1 MFYES
6 VLIIL
11 ISVIRSSDDLLI
23 RVNEIKGI
31 FVTEGEKKLSIGL
44 LALIATLP
52 IVSVFLF
59 LVILRW
65 PAKRAMPV
73 SLAVTI
79 LVAMFIWKVPGNQ
92 VAAASFK
99 GIVTALE
106 VGVIVFGALLLLN
119 TLKESGA
126 IFTIRK
132 GFTSIS
138 PDRRV
143 QTIIVCWL
151 FGSFLEGA
159 AGWGAPA
166 TIVGPLLVAL
176 GFPAMGAVMV
186 ALILQSTPVSYGA
199 VGTPILVGVN
209 TGLKDSPLVQSYV
222 AEQGTTIE
230 AYINGIGGQ
239 VALIHGIIGIFIP
252 LFMVT
257 MLTYFFGKNKSIV
270 EGLAIWK
277 FAIFAGLAF
286 TVPYALVA
294 NLLGPEFPS
303 LLGGLI
309 GLAIVVP
316 AAKKGWF
323 IPEKTWDFAEAS
335 KWDPAWTG
343 SLQVDHSEEPKKNIS
358 FMAAWLP
365 YLLVAVLLIVT
376 RVAYLPFAGWIQSQ
390 VIRFENVFGT
400 LITVESKP
408 LNIPGVIFILVSL
421 LSIFIFKMNMK
432 EYGRAVKNSFKTV
445 VSAMAALVFAVPM
458 VQVFI
463 NSGVNAADY
472 AGMPLAM
479 AEGISNIFGSSWP
492 LVAPTIGAIGAFAAG
507 SNTVSNMMFSL
518 FQFGV
523 ADNILAN
530 PATIVALQAVGGA
543 AGNMI
548 CVHNVV
554 AASSSAGL
562 IGKEGNLIRKTLIPM
577 TFYVVFAGSI
587 GYVAIHG
594 LGLNIGT
601 VILAA
606 IACFLIAVIAK
617 GQMQNKLDTKQLKK
631 IV

>member
-1 MFYES
+1 M
-6 VLIIL
+6 
-11 ISVIRSSDDLLI
+11 
-23 RVNEIKGI
+23 
-31 FVTEGEKKLSIGL
+31 SIGL

-73 SLAVTI
+73 SLILTI
-79 LVAMFIWKVPGNQ
+79 LMAMFIWKVPGNQ
-92 VAAASFK
+92 IAAASAK

-106 VGVIVFGALLLLN
+106 VGVIVFGAILLLN
-119 TLKESGA
+119 TLKASGA

-132 GFTSIS
+132 GFMSIS

-166 TIVGPLLVAL
+166 TIVGPLLVAI

-199 VGTPILVGVN
+199 VGTPILIGVHS
-209 TGLKDSPLVQSYV
+209 GLKDSPLVQSYI
-222 AEQGTTIE
+222 AEQGTTFD
-230 AYINGIGGQ
+230 AYINAIGGQ
-239 VALIHGIIGIFIP
+239 VALIHGVIGIFIP

-257 MLTYFFGKNKSIV
+257 MLTYFFGKNKSIA

-277 FAIFAGLAF
+277 FAVFAGLAF

-303 LLGGLI
+303 LIGGLI

-316 AAKKGWF
+316 AAKKGLF
-323 IPEKTWDFAEAS
+323 TPVKAWDFEEKS
-335 KWDPAWTG
+335 HWNPSWTG
-343 SLQVDHSEEPKKNIS
+343 SLDVDATDKPKKQIS
-358 FMAAWLP
+358 FLAAWLP
-365 YLLVAVLLIVT
+365 YLLVAVLLVLT
-376 RVAYLPFAGWIQSQ
+376 RVQYLPFSAWLQAF
-390 VIRFENVFGT
+390 VLKFESVFGT
-400 LITVESKP
+400 AITIESKP
-408 LNIPGVIFILVSL
+408 LNLPGVIFIVVSL
-421 LSIFIFKMNMK
+421 LSIFIFKMNVRD
-432 EYGRAVKNSFKTV
+432 YGQAVKDSFKTI

-463 NSGVNAADY
+463 NSGINAADFTS
-472 AGMPLAM
+472 MPLAL
-479 AEGISNIFGSSWP
+479 AEGISNIFGNYWP
-492 LVAPTIGAIGAFAAG
+492 LAAPTIGAIGAFAAG

-523 ADNILAN
+523 ADHILAS
-530 PATIVALQAVGGA
+530 PAIIVALQAVGGA

-562 IGKEGNLIRKTLIPM
+562 IGREGSLIRKTLIPM
-577 TFYVVFAGSI
+577 TFYVIFAGGI
-587 GYVAIHG
+587 GYVAING
-594 LGLNIGT
+594 IGMNIGT
-601 VILAA
+601 LILAA
-606 IACFLIAVIAK
+606 VAVFIAVFIAK
-617 GQMQNKLDTKQLKK
+617 GQKQNRMEDKRLKK
-631 IV
+631 SA

>member
-1 MFYES
+1 M
-6 VLIIL
+6 
-11 ISVIRSSDDLLI
+11 
-23 RVNEIKGI
+23 
-31 FVTEGEKKLSIGL
+31 SIGT

-73 SLAVTI
+73 SLVLTMI
-79 LVAMFIWKVPGNQ
+79 MAMFIWEVPGNQ
-92 VAAASFK
+92 VAAAGVK
-99 GIVTALE
+99 GVVTALE
-106 VGVIVFGALLLLN
+106 VGVIVFGAILLLN

-132 GFTSIS
+132 GFMSIS

-166 TIVGPLLVAL
+166 TIVGPLLVAI

-199 VGTPILVGVN
+199 VGTPILIGVN
-209 TGLKDSPLVQSYV
+209 SGLKDSPLVQSYI
-222 AEQGTTIE
+222 AEQGTTFD

-257 MLTYFFGKNKSIV
+257 MLTYFFGKNKSIA

-303 LLGGLI
+303 LIGGLI

-316 AAKKGWF
+316 AAKKGLF
-323 IPEKTWDFAEAS
+323 IPEKSWDFDEKGTWDPS
-335 KWDPAWTG
+335 WTG
-343 SLQVDHSEEPKKNIS
+343 SLQVDESEKPKKQVS

-365 YLLVAVLLIVT
+365 YLLVAILLVLT
-376 RVAYLPFAGWIQSQ
+376 RLKYLPFSAWLQAL
-390 VIRFENVFGT
+390 VIRFESLFGT
-400 LITVESKP
+400 AITVESKP
-408 LNIPGVIFILVSL
+408 LNLPGFIFIVVSL

-432 EYGRAVKNSFKTV
+432 EYGRAVKDSFKTI
-445 VSAMAALVFAVPM
+445 VSAMAALIFAVPM

-463 NSGVNAADY
+463 NSGINAADY
-472 AGMPLAM
+472 TSMPLAL
-479 AEGISNIFGSSWP
+479 AEGISNIFGSYWP
-492 LVAPTIGAIGAFAAG
+492 LAAPTIGAIGAFAAG

-523 ADNILAN
+523 ADNILAA

-577 TFYVVFAGSI
+577 TFYVIFAGGI
-587 GYVAIHG
+587 GYVAISG
-594 LGLNIGT
+594 IGLNIGT
-601 VILAA
+601 IILAVVA
-606 IACFLIAVIAK
+606 GFIVTLIAK
-617 GQMQNKLDTKQLKK
+617 GQKQNRMEVKHLRKTA
-631 IV
+631 

>member
-1 MFYES
+1 M
-6 VLIIL
+6 
-11 ISVIRSSDDLLI
+11 
-23 RVNEIKGI
+23 
-31 FVTEGEKKLSIGL
+31 SIGV

-73 SLAVTI
+73 SLILTI
-79 LVAMFIWKVPGNQ
+79 FMAMFIWKVPGNQ
-92 VAAASFK
+92 IAAASAK

-106 VGVIVFGALLLLN
+106 VGVIVFGAILLLN
-119 TLKESGA
+119 TLKASGA

-132 GFTSIS
+132 GFMSIS

-166 TIVGPLLVAL
+166 TIVGPLLVAI

-199 VGTPILVGVN
+199 VGTPILIGVHS
-209 TGLKDSPLVQSYV
+209 GLKDSPLVQSYI
-222 AEQGTTIE
+222 AEQGTTFD
-230 AYINGIGGQ
+230 AYINAIGGQ
-239 VALIHGIIGIFIP
+239 VALIHGVIGIFIP

-257 MLTYFFGKNKSIV
+257 MLTYFFGKNKSIA

-277 FAIFAGLAF
+277 FAVFAGLAF

-303 LLGGLI
+303 LIGGLI

-316 AAKKGWF
+316 AAKKGLF
-323 IPEKTWDFAEAS
+323 TPVKAWDFEEKS
-335 KWDPAWTG
+335 HWNPSWTG
-343 SLQVDHSEEPKKNIS
+343 SLDVDAEDKPKKQVS
-358 FMAAWLP
+358 FLAAWLP
-365 YLLVAVLLIVT
+365 YLLVAVLLVLT
-376 RVAYLPFAGWIQSQ
+376 RVQYLPFSAWLQAF
-390 VIRFENVFGT
+390 VLKFESVFGT
-400 LITVESKP
+400 AITIESKP
-408 LNIPGVIFILVSL
+408 LNLPGVIFIVVSL
-421 LSIFIFKMNMK
+421 LSIFIFKMNVRD
-432 EYGRAVKNSFKTV
+432 YGQAVKDSFKTI

-463 NSGVNAADY
+463 NSGINAADFTS
-472 AGMPLAM
+472 MPLAL
-479 AEGISNIFGSSWP
+479 AEGISNIFGSYWP
-492 LVAPTIGAIGAFAAG
+492 LAAPTIGAIGAFAAG

-523 ADNILAN
+523 ADHILAS

-562 IGKEGNLIRKTLIPM
+562 IGREGSLIRKTLIPM
-577 TFYVVFAGSI
+577 TFYVIFAGGI
-587 GYVAIHG
+587 GYVAING
-594 LGLNIGT
+594 IGMNIGT
-601 VILAA
+601 LILAA
-606 IACFLIAVIAK
+606 VAVFIAVFIAN
-617 GQMQNKLDTKQLKK
+617 GQKQNRMEDKRLKK
-631 IV
+631 SA

>member
-1 MFYES
+1 MS
-6 VLIIL
+6 TGV
-11 ISVIRSSDDLLI
+11 
-23 RVNEIKGI
+23 
-31 FVTEGEKKLSIGL
+31 
-44 LALIATLP
+44 LALLATLP

-73 SLAVTI
+73 SLVVTI
-79 LVAMFIWKVPGNQ
+79 LMAILVWDVPGNQ

-99 GIVTALE
+99 GIITALE

-126 IFTIRK
+126 ILTIRE

-222 AEQGTTIE
+222 AEQGTTME
-230 AYINGIGGQ
+230 AYVNGIGGQ
-239 VALIHGIIGIFIP
+239 VALIHGVIGIFIP

-257 MLTYFFGKNKSIV
+257 MLTYFFGKNKSIG

-286 TVPYALVA
+286 TIPYALVA

-303 LLGGLI
+303 LIGGLV

-323 IPEKTWDFAEAS
+323 IPEKTWDFEDAS

-343 SLQVDHSEEPKKNIS
+343 SLQVDDAEKPKKKIS
-358 FMAAWLP
+358 FMSAWLP
-365 YLLVAVLLIVT
+365 YLLVAVLLVVT
-376 RVAYLPFAGWIQSQ
+376 RVAYLPFAGWIQSW
-390 VIRFENVFGT
+390 VVSFDNVFGT

-408 LNIPGVIFILVSL
+408 LNIPGVVFIAVSL
-421 LSIFIFKMNMK
+421 LSILIFKMDMK
-432 EYGRAVKNSFKTV
+432 EYGRAVKDSFKTV
-445 VSAMAALVFAVPM
+445 VSAMAALIFAVPM

-463 NSGVNAADY
+463 NSGVNAAEY
-472 AGMPLAM
+472 TSMPLAL
-479 AEGISNIFGSSWP
+479 AEGISAVFGSYWP

-507 SNTVSNMMFSL
+507 SNTISNMMFSL

-523 ADNILAN
+523 ADNILAT
-530 PATIVALQAVGGA
+530 PAIIVALQAVGGA

-577 TFYVVFAGSI
+577 TFYVIFAGGI
-587 GYVAIHG
+587 GYIAING
-594 LGLNIGT
+594 IGLNAGT
-601 VILAA
+601 AVLVIIAA
-606 IACFLIAVIAK
+606 FILTFIIK
-617 GQMQNKLDTKQLKK
+617 GQAHNRLEVKQLRKT
-631 IV
+631 VS

>member
-1 MFYES
+1 M
-6 VLIIL
+6 
-11 ISVIRSSDDLLI
+11 
-23 RVNEIKGI
+23 
-31 FVTEGEKKLSIGL
+31 SIGT

-73 SLAVTI
+73 SLVLTMI
-79 LVAMFIWKVPGNQ
+79 MAMFIWEVPGNQ
-92 VAAASFK
+92 VAAAGVK
-99 GIVTALE
+99 GVVTALE
-106 VGVIVFGALLLLN
+106 VGVIVFGAILLLN

-132 GFTSIS
+132 GFMSIS

-166 TIVGPLLVAL
+166 TIVGPLLVAI

-199 VGTPILVGVN
+199 VGTPILIGVN
-209 TGLKDSPLVQSYV
+209 SGLKDSPLVQSYI
-222 AEQGTTIE
+222 AEQGTTFD

-257 MLTYFFGKNKSIV
+257 MLTYFFGKNKSIA

-303 LLGGLI
+303 LIGGLI

-316 AAKKGWF
+316 AAKKGLF
-323 IPEKTWDFAEAS
+323 IPEKSWDFDEKGTWDPS
-335 KWDPAWTG
+335 WTG
-343 SLQVDHSEEPKKNIS
+343 SLQVDESEKPKKQVS

-365 YLLVAVLLIVT
+365 YLLVAILLVLT
-376 RVAYLPFAGWIQSQ
+376 RLKYLPFSAWLQAL
-390 VIRFENVFGT
+390 VIRFESLFGT
-400 LITVESKP
+400 AITVESKP
-408 LNIPGVIFILVSL
+408 LNLPGFIFIVVSL

-432 EYGRAVKNSFKTV
+432 EYGRAVKDSFKTI
-445 VSAMAALVFAVPM
+445 VSAMAALIFAVPM

-463 NSGVNAADY
+463 NSGINAADY
-472 AGMPLAM
+472 TSMPLAL
-479 AEGISNIFGSSWP
+479 AEGISNIFGSYWP
-492 LVAPTIGAIGAFAAG
+492 LAAPTIGAIGAFAAG

-523 ADNILAN
+523 ADNILAA

-577 TFYVVFAGSI
+577 TFYVIFAGGI
-587 GYVAIHG
+587 GYVAING
-594 LGLNIGT
+594 IGLNIGT
-601 VILAA
+601 IILAVVA
-606 IACFLIAVIAK
+606 GFIVTLIAK
-617 GQMQNKLDTKQLKK
+617 GQKQNRMEVKHLRKTA
-631 IV
+631 

>member
-1 MFYES
+1 MA
-6 VLIIL
+6 
-11 ISVIRSSDDLLI
+11 
-23 RVNEIKGI
+23 
-31 FVTEGEKKLSIGL
+31 IGT

-65 PAKRAMPV
+65 PAKKAMPI
-73 SLAVTI
+73 SLVVTI
-79 LVAMFIWKVPGNQ
+79 LMAMMIWEVPGNQ
-92 VAAASFK
+92 VAAASIK
-99 GIVTALE
+99 GVVTALE
-106 VGVIVFGALLLLN
+106 VGVIVFGAILLLN

-126 IFTIRK
+126 IYTIRK
-132 GFTSIS
+132 GFMSIS
-138 PDRRV
+138 PDRRI

-166 TIVGPLLVAL
+166 TIVGPLLVAI

-199 VGTPILVGVN
+199 VGTPILIGVN
-209 TGLKDSPLVQSYV
+209 SGLKDSPLVQGYI
-222 AEQGTTIE
+222 AEQGTTFD

-257 MLTYFFGKNKSIV
+257 MLTYFFGKNKSIA

-277 FAIFAGLAF
+277 FAIFSGLAF

-303 LLGGLI
+303 LVGGLI
-309 GLAIVVP
+309 GLAIVIP

-323 IPEKTWDFAEAS
+323 VPKKTWDFDDKS
-335 KWDPAWTG
+335 NWDPAWTG
-343 SLQVDHSEEPKKNIS
+343 SLKVDETEKPKKSIS
-358 FMAAWLP
+358 FMAAWMP
-365 YLLVAVLLIVT
+365 YLLVAVLLVVT
-376 RVAYLPFAGWIQSQ
+376 RLKYLPFSAWIQAW
-390 VIRFENVFGT
+390 VVKFENVFGT
-400 LITVESKP
+400 AITIESKP
-408 LNIPGVIFILVSL
+408 LNIPGVIFILVSI

-432 EYGRAVKNSFKTV
+432 EYGRAVKDSFKTI
-445 VSAMAALVFAVPM
+445 VSAMAALIFAVPM

-463 NSGVNAADY
+463 NSGINAAEY
-472 AGMPLAM
+472 ASMPLAL
-479 AEGISNIFGSSWP
+479 AEGISNVFGGNWP

-507 SNTVSNMMFSL
+507 SNTISNMMFSL

-523 ADNILAN
+523 ADNILAA

-577 TFYVVFAGSI
+577 TFYVIFAGGI
-587 GYVAIHG
+587 GYVAING
-594 LGLNIGT
+594 IGLNPGT
-601 VILAA
+601 IVLTGVAVFI
-606 IACFLIAVIAK
+606 ITFLVK
-617 GQMQNKLDTKQLKK
+617 GQKQNKFEVEQLKK
-631 IV
+631 SA

>member
-1 MFYES
+1 M
-6 VLIIL
+6 
-11 ISVIRSSDDLLI
+11 
-23 RVNEIKGI
+23 
-31 FVTEGEKKLSIGL
+31 SIGT
-44 LALIATLP
+44 LAWIATLP

-65 PAKRAMPV
+65 PAKKAMPV
-73 SLAVTI
+73 SLLITI
-79 LVAMFIWKVPGNQ
+79 VMAMFVWKVPGNQ
-92 VAAASFK
+92 VAAASVK

-106 VGVIVFGALLLLN
+106 VGVIVFGAILLLN

-132 GFTSIS
+132 GFANIS

-166 TIVGPLLVAL
+166 TIVGPLLVAI

-199 VGTPILVGVN
+199 VGTPILIGVN
-209 TGLKDSPLVQSYV
+209 SGLKDSPLVQKYIT
-222 AEQGTTIE
+222 EQGTTFE

-239 VALIHGIIGIFIP
+239 VALIHGVIGIFIP

-257 MLTYFFGKNKSIV
+257 MLTYFFGKNKSIT

-277 FAIFAGLAF
+277 FAIFAGLSF

-303 LLGGLI
+303 LIGGLI
-309 GLAIVVP
+309 GLAIMVP
-316 AAKKGWF
+316 AAKKGLF
-323 IPEKTWDFAEAS
+323 IPKKSWDFDKES
-335 KWDPAWTG
+335 NWDPAWTG
-343 SLQVDHSEEPKKNIS
+343 TLQVDDDDKPKQNVS
-358 FMAAWLP
+358 FVKAWMP
-365 YLLVAVLLIVT
+365 YLLVAVLLVAT
-376 RVAYLPFAGWIQSQ
+376 RVSYLPFSAWLQSW
-390 VIRFENVFGT
+390 VINLETLFGT
-400 LITVESKP
+400 EITVASKP
-408 LNIPGVIFILVSL
+408 LNLPGTIFILVSM
-421 LSIFIFKMNMK
+421 LSIFIYKMNLK
-432 EYGRAVKNSFKTV
+432 EYSRAVKDSSKTI
-445 VSAMAALVFAVPM
+445 VSAMAALIFAVPM

-463 NSGVNAADY
+463 NSGINAADY
-472 AGMPLAM
+472 TSMPLAL
-479 AEGISNIFGSSWP
+479 AEGISNVFGSYWP
-492 LVAPTIGAIGAFAAG
+492 LAAPTIGAIGAFAAG

-523 ADNILAN
+523 ADNILAA

-562 IGKEGNLIRKTLIPM
+562 IGREGNLIRKTLIPM
-577 TFYVVFAGSI
+577 TFYVIFAGAI
-587 GYVAIHG
+587 GFVAING

-601 VILAA
+601 VILAIVA
-606 IACFLIAVIAK
+606 GFIITLIIK
-617 GQMQNKLDTKQLKK
+617 GERKNRSDDKKLRKTA
-631 IV
+631 

>member
-1 MFYES
+1 M
-6 VLIIL
+6 
-11 ISVIRSSDDLLI
+11 
-23 RVNEIKGI
+23 
-31 FVTEGEKKLSIGL
+31 SIGL

-73 SLAVTI
+73 SLILTI
-79 LVAMFIWKVPGNQ
+79 LMAMFIWKVPGNQ
-92 VAAASFK
+92 IAAASVK

-106 VGVIVFGALLLLN
+106 VGVIVFGAILLLN
-119 TLKESGA
+119 TLKASGA

-132 GFTSIS
+132 GFMSIS

-166 TIVGPLLVAL
+166 TIVGPLLVAI

-199 VGTPILVGVN
+199 VGTPILIGVHS
-209 TGLKDSPLVQSYV
+209 GLKDSPLVQSYI
-222 AEQGTTIE
+222 AEQGTTFD
-230 AYINGIGGQ
+230 AYINAIGGQ
-239 VALIHGIIGIFIP
+239 VALIHGVIGIFIP

-257 MLTYFFGKNKSIV
+257 MLTYFFGKNKSIA

-277 FAIFAGLAF
+277 FAVFAGLAF

-303 LLGGLI
+303 LIGGLI

-316 AAKKGWF
+316 AAKKGLF
-323 IPEKTWDFAEAS
+323 TPVKAWDFEEKS
-335 KWDPAWTG
+335 HWNPSWTG
-343 SLQVDHSEEPKKNIS
+343 SLDVDATDKPKKQIS
-358 FMAAWLP
+358 FLAAWLP
-365 YLLVAVLLIVT
+365 YLLVAVLLVLT
-376 RVAYLPFAGWIQSQ
+376 RVQYLPFSAWLQAF
-390 VIRFENVFGT
+390 VLKFESVFGT
-400 LITVESKP
+400 AITIESKP
-408 LNIPGVIFILVSL
+408 LNLPGVIFIVVSL
-421 LSIFIFKMNMK
+421 LSIFIFKMNVRD
-432 EYGRAVKNSFKTV
+432 YGQAVKDSFKTI

-463 NSGVNAADY
+463 NSGINAADFTS
-472 AGMPLAM
+472 MPLAL
-479 AEGISNIFGSSWP
+479 AEGISNIFGSYWP
-492 LVAPTIGAIGAFAAG
+492 LAAPTIGAIGAFAAG

-523 ADNILAN
+523 ADHILAS

-562 IGKEGNLIRKTLIPM
+562 IGREGSLIRKTLIPM
-577 TFYVVFAGSI
+577 TFYVIFAGGI
-587 GYVAIHG
+587 GYVAING
-594 LGLNIGT
+594 IGMNIGT
-601 VILAA
+601 LILAA
-606 IACFLIAVIAK
+606 VAVFIAVFIAK
-617 GQMQNKLDTKQLKK
+617 GQKQNRMEDKRLKK
-631 IV
+631 SA

>member
-1 MFYES
+1 
-6 VLIIL
+6 LA
-11 ISVIRSSDDLLI
+11 
-23 RVNEIKGI
+23 
-31 FVTEGEKKLSIGL
+31 IGT

-65 PAKRAMPV
+65 PAKKAMPI
-73 SLAVTI
+73 SLVVTI
-79 LVAMFIWKVPGNQ
+79 LMAMFIWKVPGNQ
-92 VAAASFK
+92 VAAASIK

-106 VGVIVFGALLLLN
+106 VGVIVFGAILLLN

-126 IFTIRK
+126 IYTIRK

-166 TIVGPLLVAL
+166 TIVGPLLVAI

-199 VGTPILVGVN
+199 VGTPILIGVN
-209 TGLKDSPLVQSYV
+209 SGLKDSPLVQGYI
-222 AEQGTTIE
+222 AEQGTTFD

-257 MLTYFFGKNKSIV
+257 MLTYFFGKNKSIA

-277 FAIFAGLAF
+277 FAIFSGLAF

-303 LLGGLI
+303 LVGGLI

-323 IPEKTWDFAEAS
+323 IPKKTWDFDDNS

-343 SLQVDHSEEPKKNIS
+343 SLQVDETEKPKKSIS
-358 FMAAWLP
+358 FVAAWMP
-365 YLLVAVLLIVT
+365 YLLVAVLLVVT
-376 RVAYLPFAGWIQSQ
+376 RLKYLPFSAWIQAW
-390 VIRFENVFGT
+390 VVKFENVFGT
-400 LITVESKP
+400 AITIESKP

-421 LSIFIFKMNMK
+421 LSIIIFKMNIK
-432 EYGRAVKNSFKTV
+432 EYGRAVKDSFKTI
-445 VSAMAALVFAVPM
+445 VSAMAALIFAVPM

-463 NSGVNAADY
+463 NSGINAAEY
-472 AGMPLAM
+472 ASMPLAL
-479 AEGISNIFGSSWP
+479 AEGISNAFGGNWP

-507 SNTVSNMMFSL
+507 SNTISNMMFSL

-523 ADNILAN
+523 ADNILAA

-577 TFYVVFAGSI
+577 TFYVIFAGGI
-587 GYVAIHG
+587 GYVAING
-594 LGLNIGT
+594 IGLNAGT
-601 VILAA
+601 FVLAGVAGFILTF
-606 IACFLIAVIAK
+606 IVK
-617 GQMQNKLDTKQLKK
+617 GQKQNKLEVEQYRKSA
-631 IV
+631 

>member
-1 MFYES
+1 
-6 VLIIL
+6 
-11 ISVIRSSDDLLI
+11 
-23 RVNEIKGI
+23 
-31 FVTEGEKKLSIGL
+31 LSIGV

-73 SLAVTI
+73 SLILTI
-79 LVAMFIWKVPGNQ
+79 FMAMFIWKVPGNQ
-92 VAAASFK
+92 IAAASAK

-106 VGVIVFGALLLLN
+106 VGVIVFGAILLLN
-119 TLKESGA
+119 TLKASGA

-132 GFTSIS
+132 GFMSIS

-166 TIVGPLLVAL
+166 TIVGPLLVAI

-199 VGTPILVGVN
+199 VGTPILIGVHS
-209 TGLKDSPLVQSYV
+209 GLKDSPLVQSYI
-222 AEQGTTIE
+222 AEQGTTFD
-230 AYINGIGGQ
+230 AYINAIGGQ
-239 VALIHGIIGIFIP
+239 VALIHGVIGIFIP

-257 MLTYFFGKNKSIV
+257 MLTYFFGKNKSIA

-277 FAIFAGLAF
+277 FAVFAGLAF

-303 LLGGLI
+303 LIGGLI

-316 AAKKGWF
+316 AAKKGLF
-323 IPEKTWDFAEAS
+323 TPVKAWDFEEKS
-335 KWDPAWTG
+335 HWNPSWTG
-343 SLQVDHSEEPKKNIS
+343 SLDVDAEDKPKKQVS
-358 FMAAWLP
+358 FLAAWLP
-365 YLLVAVLLIVT
+365 YLLVAVLLVLT
-376 RVAYLPFAGWIQSQ
+376 RVQYLPFSAWLQAF
-390 VIRFENVFGT
+390 VLKFESVFGT
-400 LITVESKP
+400 AITIESKP
-408 LNIPGVIFILVSL
+408 LNLPGVIFIVVSL
-421 LSIFIFKMNMK
+421 LSIFIFKMNVRD
-432 EYGRAVKNSFKTV
+432 YGQAVKDSFKTI

-463 NSGVNAADY
+463 NSGINAADFTS
-472 AGMPLAM
+472 MPLAL
-479 AEGISNIFGSSWP
+479 AEGISNIFGSYWP
-492 LVAPTIGAIGAFAAG
+492 LAAPTIGAIGAFAAG

-523 ADNILAN
+523 ADHILAS

-562 IGKEGNLIRKTLIPM
+562 IGREGSLIRKTLIPM
-577 TFYVVFAGSI
+577 TFYVIFAGGI
-587 GYVAIHG
+587 GYVAING
-594 LGLNIGT
+594 IGMNIGT
-601 VILAA
+601 LILAA
-606 IACFLIAVIAK
+606 VAVFIAVFIAN
-617 GQMQNKLDTKQLKK
+617 GQKQNRMEDKRLKK
-631 IV
+631 SA

>member
-1 MFYES
+1 M
-6 VLIIL
+6 
-11 ISVIRSSDDLLI
+11 
-23 RVNEIKGI
+23 
-31 FVTEGEKKLSIGL
+31 SIGT
-44 LALIATLP
+44 LAWIATLP

-59 LVILRW
+59 LVILKW
-65 PAKRAMPV
+65 PAKKAMPV
-73 SLAVTI
+73 SLLITI
-79 LVAMFIWKVPGNQ
+79 IMAMFVWQVPGNQ
-92 VAAASFK
+92 VAAASVK
-99 GIVTALE
+99 GMVTALE
-106 VGVIVFGALLLLN
+106 VGVIVFGAILLLN

-132 GFTSIS
+132 GFTNIS

-166 TIVGPLLVAL
+166 TIVGPLLVAI

-199 VGTPILVGVN
+199 VGTPILIGVN
-209 TGLKDSPLVQSYV
+209 SGLKDSPLVQKYIT
-222 AEQGTTIE
+222 EQGTTFD

-239 VALIHGIIGIFIP
+239 VALIHGVIGIFIP

-257 MLTYFFGKNKSIV
+257 MLTYFFGKNKSIT

-277 FAIFAGLAF
+277 FAIFAGLSF
-286 TVPYALVA
+286 TIPYALVA

-316 AAKKGWF
+316 AAKKGLF
-323 IPEKTWDFAEAS
+323 IPKKSWDFDKES
-335 KWDPAWTG
+335 NWDPAWTG
-343 SLQVDHSEEPKKNIS
+343 TLQVDDSDKPKQNVS
-358 FMAAWLP
+358 FVKAWMP
-365 YLLVAVLLIVT
+365 YLLVAVLLVAT
-376 RVAYLPFAGWIQSQ
+376 RVSYLPFSGWLQSW
-390 VIRFENVFGT
+390 VINLETLFGT
-400 LITVESKP
+400 EITVASKP
-408 LNIPGVIFILVSL
+408 LNLPGTIFILVSL
-421 LSIFIFKMNMK
+421 LSIFIYKMNMK
-432 EYGRAVKNSFKTV
+432 EYSRAVKDSFKTI
-445 VSAMAALVFAVPM
+445 VSAMAALIFAVPM

-463 NSGVNAADY
+463 NSGINAADY
-472 AGMPLAM
+472 TSMPLAL
-479 AEGISNIFGSSWP
+479 AEGISNIFGSYWP
-492 LVAPTIGAIGAFAAG
+492 LAAPTIGAIGAFAAG

-523 ADNILAN
+523 ADNIMAA

-562 IGKEGNLIRKTLIPM
+562 IGREGNLIRKTLIPM
-577 TFYVVFAGSI
+577 TFYVIFAGAI
-587 GYVAIHG
+587 GYVVING
-594 LGLNIGT
+594 IGLNIGT
-601 VILAA
+601 FILALVA
-606 IACFLIAVIAK
+606 GFIITLIIK
-617 GQMQNKLDTKQLKK
+617 GERKNRHDSEKLRKTA
-631 IV
+631 

>member
-1 MFYES
+1 M
-6 VLIIL
+6 
-11 ISVIRSSDDLLI
+11 
-23 RVNEIKGI
+23 
-31 FVTEGEKKLSIGL
+31 SIGT

-73 SLAVTI
+73 SLVLTI
-79 LVAMFIWKVPGNQ
+79 IMAMFIWEVPGNQ
-92 VAAASFK
+92 VAAAGVK
-99 GIVTALE
+99 GVVTALE
-106 VGVIVFGALLLLN
+106 VGVIVFGAILLLN

-132 GFTSIS
+132 GFMSIS

-166 TIVGPLLVAL
+166 TIVGPLLVAI

-199 VGTPILVGVN
+199 VGTPILIGVN
-209 TGLKDSPLVQSYV
+209 SGLKDSPLVQSYI
-222 AEQGTTIE
+222 AEQGTTFD

-239 VALIHGIIGIFIP
+239 VALIHGVIGIFIP

-257 MLTYFFGKNKSIV
+257 MLTYFFGKNKSIA

-303 LLGGLI
+303 LIGGLI

-316 AAKKGWF
+316 AAKKGLF
-323 IPEKTWDFAEAS
+323 IPEKSWDFDEKGTWDPS
-335 KWDPAWTG
+335 WTG
-343 SLQVDHSEEPKKNIS
+343 SLQVDESEKPKKQVS

-365 YLLVAVLLIVT
+365 YLLVAILLVLT
-376 RVAYLPFAGWIQSQ
+376 RLKYLPFSAWLQAL
-390 VIRFENVFGT
+390 VIRFESLFGT
-400 LITVESKP
+400 AITVESKP
-408 LNIPGVIFILVSL
+408 LNLPGFIFIVVSL

-432 EYGRAVKNSFKTV
+432 EYGRAVKDSFKTI
-445 VSAMAALVFAVPM
+445 VSAMAALIFAVPM

-463 NSGVNAADY
+463 NSGINAADY
-472 AGMPLAM
+472 TSMPLAL
-479 AEGISNIFGSSWP
+479 AEGISNIFGSYWP
-492 LVAPTIGAIGAFAAG
+492 LAAPAIGAIGAFAAG

-523 ADNILAN
+523 ADNILAA

-577 TFYVVFAGSI
+577 TFYVIFAGGI
-587 GYVAIHG
+587 GYVAING
-594 LGLNIGT
+594 IGLNIGT
-601 VILAA
+601 VILAVVA
-606 IACFLIAVIAK
+606 GFIVALIAK
-617 GQMQNKLDTKQLKK
+617 GQKQNRMEAKQLRKTA
-631 IV
+631 

>member
-1 MFYES
+1 M
-6 VLIIL
+6 
-11 ISVIRSSDDLLI
+11 
-23 RVNEIKGI
+23 
-31 FVTEGEKKLSIGL
+31 SIGT
-44 LALIATLP
+44 LAWIATLP

-65 PAKRAMPV
+65 PAKKAMPV
-73 SLAVTI
+73 SLLITI
-79 LVAMFIWKVPGNQ
+79 VMAMFVWKVPGNQ
-92 VAAASFK
+92 VAAASVK

-106 VGVIVFGALLLLN
+106 VGVIVFGAILLLN

-132 GFTSIS
+132 GFTNIS

-166 TIVGPLLVAL
+166 TIVGPLLVAI

-199 VGTPILVGVN
+199 VGTPILIGVN
-209 TGLKDSPLVQSYV
+209 SGLKDSPLVQKYIT
-222 AEQGTTIE
+222 EQGTTFE

-239 VALIHGIIGIFIP
+239 VALIHGVIGIFIP

-257 MLTYFFGKNKSIV
+257 MLTYFFGKNKSIS

-277 FAIFAGLAF
+277 FAIFAGLSF

-316 AAKKGWF
+316 AAKKGLF
-323 IPEKTWDFAEAS
+323 IPKKSWDFDKES
-335 KWDPAWTG
+335 NWDPAWTG
-343 SLQVDHSEEPKKNIS
+343 TLQVDDDDKPKQNVS
-358 FMAAWLP
+358 FMKAWLP
-365 YLLVAVLLIVT
+365 YLLVAVLLVAT
-376 RVAYLPFAGWIQSQ
+376 RVSYLPYSAWLQSW
-390 VIRFENVFGT
+390 VINLETLFGT
-400 LITVESKP
+400 EITVASKP
-408 LNIPGVIFILVSL
+408 LNLPGTIFILVSL
-421 LSIFIFKMNMK
+421 LSVFIYKMNMK
-432 EYGRAVKNSFKTV
+432 EYSRAVKDSAKTI
-445 VSAMAALVFAVPM
+445 VSAMAALIFAVPM

-463 NSGVNAADY
+463 NSGINAADY
-472 AGMPLAM
+472 TSMPLAL
-479 AEGISNIFGSSWP
+479 AEGISNVFGSYWP
-492 LVAPTIGAIGAFAAG
+492 LAAPTIGAIGAFAAG

-523 ADNILAN
+523 ADNILAA

-577 TFYVVFAGSI
+577 TFYVIFAGAI
-587 GYVAIHG
+587 GYVAING

-601 VILAA
+601 VILAIVA
-606 IACFLIAVIAK
+606 GFIITLIIK
-617 GQMQNKLDTKQLKK
+617 GERKNRSDDKKLRKTA
-631 IV
+631 

>member
-1 MFYES
+1 M
-6 VLIIL
+6 
-11 ISVIRSSDDLLI
+11 
-23 RVNEIKGI
+23 
-31 FVTEGEKKLSIGL
+31 KLSIGT

-65 PAKRAMPV
+65 PAKQAMPV
-73 SLAVTI
+73 SLIVTI
-79 LVAMFIWKVPGNQ
+79 IMAMFIWEVPGNQ
-92 VAAASFK
+92 VAAASIK

-106 VGVIVFGALLLLN
+106 VGVIVFGAILLLN

-126 IFTIRK
+126 IHTIRK

-166 TIVGPLLVAL
+166 TIVGPLLVAI

-199 VGTPILVGVN
+199 VGTPILIGVN
-209 TGLKDSPLVQSYV
+209 SGLKDSPLVQGYI
-222 AEQGTTIE
+222 AEQGTTFD

-257 MLTYFFGKNKSIV
+257 MLTFFFGKNKSIV

-286 TVPYALVA
+286 TIPYALVA

-303 LLGGLI
+303 LVGGLI

-323 IPEKTWDFAEAS
+323 VPEKSWDFDE
-335 KWDPAWTG
+335 KENWNPAWTG
-343 SLQVDHSEEPKKNIS
+343 TLEVDENEIPKKKVS
-358 FMAAWLP
+358 FIAAWMP
-365 YLLVAVLLIVT
+365 YLLVAVLLVVT
-376 RVAYLPFAGWIQSQ
+376 RVNYLPFSAWLQAW
-390 VIRFENVFGT
+390 VVKFENVFAT
-400 LITVESKP
+400 AITIESKP

-421 LSIFIFKMNMK
+421 LSIFIFKMNMR
-432 EYGRAVKNSFKTV
+432 EYGRAVKDSFKTII
-445 VSAMAALVFAVPM
+445 SAMAALIFAVPM

-463 NSGVNAADY
+463 NSGINAAEY
-472 AGMPLAM
+472 TSMPLAL
-479 AEGISNIFGSSWP
+479 AEGISNVFGGNWP

-507 SNTVSNMMFSL
+507 SNTISNMMFAL

-523 ADNILAN
+523 ADNIMAA

-577 TFYVVFAGSI
+577 TFYVIFAGGI
-587 GYVAIHG
+587 GYVAING
-594 LGLNIGT
+594 IGLNVGT
-601 VILAA
+601 FVLALVA
-606 IACFLIAVIAK
+606 GFIITFIMK
-617 GQMQNKLDTKQLKK
+617 GQKQNKLEIEQMRKSA
-631 IV
+631 

>member
-1 MFYES
+1 MS
-6 VLIIL
+6 V
-11 ISVIRSSDDLLI
+11 
-23 RVNEIKGI
+23 G
-31 FVTEGEKKLSIGL
+31 T
-44 LALIATLP
+44 LAWIATLP

-65 PAKRAMPV
+65 PAKKAMPV
-73 SLAVTI
+73 SLLITI
-79 LVAMFIWKVPGNQ
+79 IMAIFVWEVPGNQ
-92 VAAASFK
+92 VAAASVK
-99 GIVTALE
+99 GMVTALE
-106 VGVIVFGALLLLN
+106 VGVIVFGAILLLN

-132 GFTSIS
+132 GFTTIS

-166 TIVGPLLVAL
+166 TIVGPLLVAI

-199 VGTPILVGVN
+199 VGTPILIGVN
-209 TGLKDSPLVQSYV
+209 SGLKDSPLVQKYV
-222 AEQGTTIE
+222 AEQGTTFD

-239 VALIHGIIGIFIP
+239 VALIHGVIGIFIP

-257 MLTYFFGKNKSIV
+257 MLTYFFGKNKSIS
-270 EGLAIWK
+270 EGLAMWK
-277 FAIFAGLAF
+277 FAIFAGLSF

-316 AAKKGWF
+316 AAKKGLF
-323 IPEKTWDFAEAS
+323 IPKKSWDFDKES
-335 KWDPAWTG
+335 NWDPAWTG
-343 SLQVDHSEEPKKNIS
+343 TLQVDHSEKPKQEVS
-358 FMAAWLP
+358 FVKAWMP
-365 YLLVAVLLIVT
+365 YLLVAVLLVAT
-376 RVAYLPFAGWIQSQ
+376 RVSYLPFSAWLQSF
-390 VIRFENVFGT
+390 VINLETLFGT
-400 LITVESKP
+400 EISVASKP
-408 LNIPGVIFILVSL
+408 LNLPGTIFILVSL
-421 LSIFIFKMNMK
+421 LSIFIYKMNMK
-432 EYGRAVKNSFKTV
+432 EYSRAVKDSFKTI
-445 VSAMAALVFAVPM
+445 VSAMAALIFAVPM

-463 NSGVNAADY
+463 NSGINAADY
-472 AGMPLAM
+472 TSMPLAL
-479 AEGISNIFGSSWP
+479 AEGISNIFGSYWP
-492 LVAPTIGAIGAFAAG
+492 LAAPTIGAIGAFAAG

-523 ADNILAN
+523 ADNILAA

-562 IGKEGNLIRKTLIPM
+562 IGREGNLIRKTLIPM
-577 TFYVVFAGSI
+577 TFYVIFAGAI
-587 GYVAIHG
+587 GYVVING
-594 LGLNIGT
+594 IGLNIGT
-601 VILAA
+601 MLLAA
-606 IACFLIAVIAK
+606 IAVFIISLIINGERK
-617 GQMQNKLDTKQLKK
+617 NKRDSKMLRKTA
-631 IV
+631 

>member
-1 MFYES
+1 M
-6 VLIIL
+6 
-11 ISVIRSSDDLLI
+11 
-23 RVNEIKGI
+23 
-31 FVTEGEKKLSIGL
+31 SIGT
-44 LALIATLP
+44 LALLATLP

-65 PAKRAMPV
+65 PAKRAMP
-73 SLAVTI
+73 LALVVTI
-79 LVAMFIWKVPGNQ
+79 LMAMFIWGVPGNQ
-92 VAAASFK
+92 IAAASVK
-99 GIVTALE
+99 GVVTALE
-106 VGVIVFGALLLLN
+106 VGVIVFGAILLLN

-166 TIVGPLLVAL
+166 TIVGPLLVAI

-199 VGTPILVGVN
+199 VGTPILIGVN
-209 TGLKDSPLVQSYV
+209 SGLKDSPLVESYI
-222 AEQGTTIE
+222 AEQGITFD

-239 VALIHGIIGIFIP
+239 VALIHGVIGIFIP

-257 MLTYFFGKNKSIV
+257 MLTYFFGKNKSIA

-303 LLGGLI
+303 LIGGLI

-316 AAKKGWF
+316 AAKKGLF
-323 IPEKTWDFAEAS
+323 IPKKTWDFEESS

-343 SLQVDHSEEPKKNIS
+343 SLKVDESEKPKKKIS

-365 YLLVAVLLIVT
+365 YLLVAVLLVLT
-376 RVAYLPFAGWIQSQ
+376 RLKTLPFAGWIQSW
-390 VIRFENVFGT
+390 VVSFENLFGT
-400 LITVESKP
+400 SITVASKP
-408 LNIPGVIFILVSL
+408 LNIPGVIFIFVSL
-421 LSIFIFKMNMK
+421 LSILIFKMNMK
-432 EYGRAVKNSFKTV
+432 EYGRAVRDSFKTI
-445 VSAMAALVFAVPM
+445 VSAMAALIFAVPM

-463 NSGVNAADY
+463 NSGINATDY
-472 AGMPLAM
+472 ASMPLAL
-479 AEGISNIFGSSWP
+479 AEGISNIFGSYWP
-492 LVAPTIGAIGAFAAG
+492 LAAPTIGAIGAFAAG

-523 ADNILAN
+523 ADNILAT

-577 TFYVVFAGSI
+577 TFYVIFAGGI
-587 GYVAIHG
+587 GYVAING
-594 LGLNIGT
+594 FGLNIGT
-601 VILAA
+601 FILAVVA
-606 IACFLIAVIAK
+606 GFILTLLVK
-617 GQMQNKLDTKQLKK
+617 GQKQNRIEVEQLKK
-631 IV
+631 SA

>member
-1 MFYES
+1 M
-6 VLIIL
+6 
-11 ISVIRSSDDLLI
+11 
-23 RVNEIKGI
+23 
-31 FVTEGEKKLSIGL
+31 SIGT
-44 LALIATLP
+44 LAVIATLP

-73 SLAVTI
+73 SLALTI
-79 LVAMFIWKVPGNQ
+79 IMAMFFWQVPGNQ

-99 GIVTALE
+99 GVVTALE
-106 VGVIVFGALLLLN
+106 VGVIVFGAILLLN

-132 GFTSIS
+132 GFMSIS

-166 TIVGPLLVAL
+166 TIVGPLLVAI

-199 VGTPILVGVN
+199 VGTPILIGVHS
-209 TGLKDSPLVQSYV
+209 GLKDSPLVQSYI
-222 AEQGTTIE
+222 AEQGTTFD

-239 VALIHGIIGIFIP
+239 VALIHGVIGIFIP

-257 MLTYFFGKNKSIV
+257 MLTYFFGKNKSIA

-303 LLGGLI
+303 LIGGLI

-316 AAKKGWF
+316 AAKKGLF
-323 IPEKTWDFAEAS
+323 IPEKTWGFEEKS
-335 KWDPAWTG
+335 NWDPSWTG
-343 SLQVDHSEEPKKNIS
+343 SLQVDESENPKKQVS

-365 YLLVAVLLIVT
+365 YLLVAVLLVLT
-376 RVAYLPFAGWIQSQ
+376 RVKYLPFSAWLQAF
-390 VIRFENVFGT
+390 VLRFESVFGT
-400 LITVESKP
+400 AITVESKP
-408 LNIPGVIFILVSL
+408 LNLPGVIFIVVSL
-421 LSIFIFKMNMK
+421 LSIFIFKMNIK
-432 EYGRAVKNSFKTV
+432 DYGRAVKDSFKTII
-445 VSAMAALVFAVPM
+445 SAMAALIFAVPL

-463 NSGVNAADY
+463 NSGVNAADFTS
-472 AGMPLAM
+472 MPLAL
-479 AEGISNIFGSSWP
+479 AEGISTVFGSYWP
-492 LVAPTIGAIGAFAAG
+492 LAAPTIGAIGAFAAG

-523 ADNILAN
+523 ADNILAA

-577 TFYVVFAGSI
+577 TFYVIFAGGI
-587 GYVAIHG
+587 GYVAING
-594 LGLNIGT
+594 IGLNIGMI
-601 VILAA
+601 ILAVVA
-606 IACFLIAVIAK
+606 GFIVTLIAK
-617 GQMQNKLDTKQLKK
+617 GQKQNRMEVKQMRKTA
-631 IV
+631 

>member
-1 MFYES
+1 M
-6 VLIIL
+6 
-11 ISVIRSSDDLLI
+11 
-23 RVNEIKGI
+23 
-31 FVTEGEKKLSIGL
+31 SIGS
-44 LALIATLP
+44 LAIIATLP

-73 SLAVTI
+73 SLILTI
-79 LVAMFIWKVPGNQ
+79 LMAMFIWKVPGNQ
-92 VAAASFK
+92 IAAASVK
-99 GIVTALE
+99 GVVTALE
-106 VGVIVFGALLLLN
+106 VGVIVFGAILLLN

-126 IFTIRK
+126 VFTIRK
-132 GFTSIS
+132 GFMSIS

-166 TIVGPLLVAL
+166 TIVGPLLVAI

-199 VGTPILVGVN
+199 VGTPILIGVHS
-209 TGLKDSPLVQSYV
+209 GLKDSPLVQSYI
-222 AEQGTTIE
+222 AEQGTTFD
-230 AYINGIGGQ
+230 AYINAIGGQ
-239 VALIHGIIGIFIP
+239 VALIHGVIGIFIP

-257 MLTYFFGKNKSIV
+257 MLTYFFGKNKSIA

-277 FAIFAGLAF
+277 FAVFAGLAF

-303 LLGGLI
+303 LIGGLI

-316 AAKKGWF
+316 AAKKGLF
-323 IPEKTWDFAEAS
+323 TPAKAWDFEEKS
-335 KWDPAWTG
+335 HWNPSWTG
-343 SLQVDHSEEPKKNIS
+343 SLDVDVADKPKKQVS
-358 FMAAWLP
+358 FLAAWLP
-365 YLLVAVLLIVT
+365 YLLVAVLLVLT
-376 RVAYLPFAGWIQSQ
+376 RVQYLPFSAWLQAF
-390 VIRFENVFGT
+390 VLKFESVFGT
-400 LITVESKP
+400 AITIESKP
-408 LNIPGVIFILVSL
+408 LNLPGVIFIVVSL
-421 LSIFIFKMNMK
+421 LSIFIFKMNVRD
-432 EYGRAVKNSFKTV
+432 YGRAVKDSFKTI
-445 VSAMAALVFAVPM
+445 VSAMAALIFAVPM

-463 NSGVNAADY
+463 NSGINAADFTS
-472 AGMPLAM
+472 MPLAL
-479 AEGISNIFGSSWP
+479 AEGISNIFGSYWP
-492 LVAPTIGAIGAFAAG
+492 LAAPTIGAIGAFAAG

-523 ADNILAN
+523 ADNILAA

-562 IGKEGNLIRKTLIPM
+562 IGREGSLIRKTLIPM
-577 TFYVVFAGSI
+577 TFYVIFAGGI
-587 GYVAIHG
+587 GYVAING
-594 LGLNIGT
+594 IGMNIGT
-601 VILAA
+601 LILAA
-606 IACFLIAVIAK
+606 VAVFIAVFIAK
-617 GQMQNKLDTKQLKK
+617 GQKQNRMEDKRLKK
-631 IV
+631 SA

>member
-1 MFYES
+1 M
-6 VLIIL
+6 
-11 ISVIRSSDDLLI
+11 
-23 RVNEIKGI
+23 
-31 FVTEGEKKLSIGL
+31 SIGT
-44 LALIATLP
+44 LAWIATLP

-65 PAKRAMPV
+65 PAKKAMPV
-73 SLAVTI
+73 SLLITI
-79 LVAMFIWKVPGNQ
+79 IMAMFVWQVPGNQ
-92 VAAASFK
+92 VAAASVK
-99 GIVTALE
+99 GMVTALE
-106 VGVIVFGALLLLN
+106 VGVIVFGAILLLN

-132 GFTSIS
+132 GFTNIS

-166 TIVGPLLVAL
+166 TIVGPLLVAI

-199 VGTPILVGVN
+199 VGTPILIGVN
-209 TGLKDSPLVQSYV
+209 SGLKDSPLVQKYI
-222 AEQGTTIE
+222 AEQGTTFD

-239 VALIHGIIGIFIP
+239 VALIHGVIGIFIP

-257 MLTYFFGKNKSIV
+257 MLTYFFGKNKSIT

-277 FAIFAGLAF
+277 FAIFAGLSF

-316 AAKKGWF
+316 AAKKGLF
-323 IPEKTWDFAEAS
+323 IPKKSWDFDKES
-335 KWDPAWTG
+335 NWDPAWTG
-343 SLQVDHSEEPKKNIS
+343 TLQVDDSDKSKQNVS
-358 FMAAWLP
+358 FVKAWMP
-365 YLLVAVLLIVT
+365 YLLVAVLLVGT
-376 RVAYLPFAGWIQSQ
+376 RVSYLPFSGWLQSW
-390 VIRFENVFGT
+390 VINLETLFGT
-400 LITVESKP
+400 EITVASKP
-408 LNIPGVIFILVSL
+408 LNLPGTIFILVSL
-421 LSIFIFKMNMK
+421 LSIFIYKMNMK
-432 EYGRAVKNSFKTV
+432 EYSRAVKDSFKTI
-445 VSAMAALVFAVPM
+445 VSAMAALIFAVPM

-463 NSGVNAADY
+463 NSGINAADY
-472 AGMPLAM
+472 TSMPLAL
-479 AEGISNIFGSSWP
+479 AEGISNIFGSYWP
-492 LVAPTIGAIGAFAAG
+492 LAAPTIGAIGAFAAG

-523 ADNILAN
+523 ADNILAA

-562 IGKEGNLIRKTLIPM
+562 IGREGNLIRKTLIPM
-577 TFYVVFAGSI
+577 TFYVIFAGAI
-587 GYVAIHG
+587 GYVVING
-594 LGLNIGT
+594 IGLNIGT
-601 VILAA
+601 VILGIVAGF
-606 IACFLIAVIAK
+606 IISLIIK
-617 GQMQNKLDTKQLKK
+617 GERKNRSEDKQIRKTA
-631 IV
+631 

>member
-1 MFYES
+1 
-6 VLIIL
+6 LA
-11 ISVIRSSDDLLI
+11 
-23 RVNEIKGI
+23 
-31 FVTEGEKKLSIGL
+31 IGT

-65 PAKRAMPV
+65 PAKKAMPI
-73 SLAVTI
+73 SLVVTI
-79 LVAMFIWKVPGNQ
+79 LMAMFIWKVPGNQ
-92 VAAASFK
+92 VAAASIK

-106 VGVIVFGALLLLN
+106 VGVIVFGAILLLN

-126 IFTIRK
+126 IYTIRK

-166 TIVGPLLVAL
+166 TIVGPLLVAI

-199 VGTPILVGVN
+199 VGTPILIGVN
-209 TGLKDSPLVQSYV
+209 SGLKDSPLVQGYI
-222 AEQGTTIE
+222 AEQGTTFD

-257 MLTYFFGKNKSIV
+257 MLTYFFGKNKSIA

-303 LLGGLI
+303 LVGGLI
-309 GLAIVVP
+309 GLAIVIP

-323 IPEKTWDFAEAS
+323 VPKKAWDFDDKS
-335 KWDPAWTG
+335 NWDPAWTG
-343 SLQVDHSEEPKKNIS
+343 SLQVDETEKPKKSIS
-358 FMAAWLP
+358 FVAAWMP
-365 YLLVAVLLIVT
+365 YLLVAVLLVVT
-376 RVAYLPFAGWIQSQ
+376 RLKYLPFSAWIQAW
-390 VIRFENVFGT
+390 VVKFENVFGT
-400 LITVESKP
+400 VITVESKP

-432 EYGRAVKNSFKTV
+432 EYGRAVRDSFKTI
-445 VSAMAALVFAVPM
+445 VSAMAALIFAVPM

-463 NSGVNAADY
+463 NSGINAAEY
-472 AGMPLAM
+472 ASMPLAL
-479 AEGISNIFGSSWP
+479 AEGISNVFGGNWP

-507 SNTVSNMMFSL
+507 SNTISNMMFSL

-523 ADNILAN
+523 ADNILAA

-577 TFYVVFAGSI
+577 TFYVIFAGGI
-587 GYVAIHG
+587 GYVAING
-594 LGLNIGT
+594 IGLNVGT
-601 VILAA
+601 IVLAGVAGFILTF
-606 IACFLIAVIAK
+606 IVK
-617 GQMQNKLDTKQLKK
+617 GQKQNKLEVEQYRKSA
-631 IV
+631 

>member
-1 MFYES
+1 M
-6 VLIIL
+6 
-11 ISVIRSSDDLLI
+11 
-23 RVNEIKGI
+23 
-31 FVTEGEKKLSIGL
+31 SIGL

-73 SLAVTI
+73 SLILTI
-79 LVAMFIWKVPGNQ
+79 LMAMFIWKVPGNQ
-92 VAAASFK
+92 IAAASVK

-106 VGVIVFGALLLLN
+106 VGVIVFGAILLLN
-119 TLKESGA
+119 TLKASGA

-132 GFTSIS
+132 GFMSIS

-166 TIVGPLLVAL
+166 TIVGPLLVAI

-199 VGTPILVGVN
+199 VGTPILIGVHS
-209 TGLKDSPLVQSYV
+209 GLKDSPLVQSYI
-222 AEQGTTIE
+222 AEQGTTFD
-230 AYINGIGGQ
+230 AYINAIGGQ
-239 VALIHGIIGIFIP
+239 VALIHGVIGIFIP

-257 MLTYFFGKNKSIV
+257 MLTYFFGKNKSIA

-277 FAIFAGLAF
+277 FAVFAGLAF

-303 LLGGLI
+303 LIGGLI

-316 AAKKGWF
+316 AAKKGLF
-323 IPEKTWDFAEAS
+323 TPVKAWDFEEKS
-335 KWDPAWTG
+335 HWNPSWTG
-343 SLQVDHSEEPKKNIS
+343 SLDVDATDKPKKQIS
-358 FMAAWLP
+358 FLAAWLP
-365 YLLVAVLLIVT
+365 YLLVAVLLVLT
-376 RVAYLPFAGWIQSQ
+376 RVQYLPFSAWLQAF
-390 VIRFENVFGT
+390 VLKFESVFGT
-400 LITVESKP
+400 AITIESKP
-408 LNIPGVIFILVSL
+408 LNLPGVIFIVVSL
-421 LSIFIFKMNMK
+421 LSIFIFKMNVRD
-432 EYGRAVKNSFKTV
+432 YGQAVKDSFKTI

-463 NSGVNAADY
+463 NSGINAADFTS
-472 AGMPLAM
+472 MPLAL
-479 AEGISNIFGSSWP
+479 AEGISNIFGSYWP
-492 LVAPTIGAIGAFAAG
+492 LAAPTIGAIGAFAAG

-523 ADNILAN
+523 ADNILAS

-562 IGKEGNLIRKTLIPM
+562 IGREGSLIRKTLIPM
-577 TFYVVFAGSI
+577 TFYVIFAGGI
-587 GYVAIHG
+587 GYVAING
-594 LGLNIGT
+594 IGMNIGT
-601 VILAA
+601 LILAA
-606 IACFLIAVIAK
+606 VAVFIAVFIAK
-617 GQMQNKLDTKQLKK
+617 GQKQNRMEDKRLKK
-631 IV
+631 SA

>member
-1 MFYES
+1 M
-6 VLIIL
+6 
-11 ISVIRSSDDLLI
+11 
-23 RVNEIKGI
+23 N
-31 FVTEGEKKLSIGL
+31 IGA

-73 SLAVTI
+73 SLLLTI
-79 LVAMFIWKVPGNQ
+79 IMAMFIWQVPGNQ

-99 GIVTALE
+99 GVVTALE
-106 VGVIVFGALLLLN
+106 VGVIVFGAILLLN

-132 GFTSIS
+132 GFMSIS

-166 TIVGPLLVAL
+166 TIVGPLLVAI

-199 VGTPILVGVN
+199 VGTPILIGVN
-209 TGLKDSPLVQSYV
+209 SGLKDSPLVQSYV
-222 AEQGTTIE
+222 AEQGTTFD

-239 VALIHGIIGIFIP
+239 VALIHGTIGIFIP

-257 MLTYFFGKNKSIV
+257 MLTYFFGKNKSIA

-277 FAIFAGLAF
+277 FAIFAGLSF

-303 LLGGLI
+303 LIGGLI
-309 GLAIVVP
+309 GLAIVLP
-316 AAKKGWF
+316 AAKKGLF
-323 IPEKTWDFAEAS
+323 IPEKAWDFEEKS
-335 KWDPAWTG
+335 NWNPSWTG
-343 SLQVDHSEEPKKNIS
+343 SLQVDESEKPKKQVS

-365 YLLVAVLLIVT
+365 YLLVAILLVVT
-376 RVAYLPFAGWIQSQ
+376 RVNYLPFSEWLQAF
-390 VIRFENVFGT
+390 VLRFESVFGT
-400 LITVESKP
+400 AITVESKP
-408 LNIPGVIFILVSL
+408 LNLPGVIFIAVSL
-421 LSIFIFKMNMK
+421 ISILIFKMNMRD
-432 EYGRAVKNSFKTV
+432 YGQAVKDSFKTI
-445 VSAMAALVFAVPM
+445 VSAMAALIFAVPM

-463 NSGVNAADY
+463 NSGINAAEFTS
-472 AGMPLAM
+472 MPLAL
-479 AEGISNIFGSSWP
+479 AEGISTIFGSYWP
-492 LVAPTIGAIGAFAAG
+492 LAAPTIGAIGAFAAG

-523 ADNILAN
+523 ADNILAA

-577 TFYVVFAGSI
+577 TFYVIFAGGI
-587 GYVAIHG
+587 GYVAING
-594 LGLNIGT
+594 IGFNIGT
-601 VILAA
+601 LILAVVA
-606 IACFLIAVIAK
+606 GFIVTLIAK
-617 GQMQNKLDTKQLKK
+617 GQKQNRMDVKQLRKTA
-631 IV
+631 